1 MLSSD
6 GGWSTEPSAAEGD
19 PSQIP
24 PAVTL
29 ASRTSSS
36 DDLQVHIFLIKDI
49 LKRFSQQF
57 NANFLTIFSVG
68 HSHDIRK

>member
-36 DDLQVHIFLIKDI
+36 DDLQVL
-49 LKRFSQQF
+49 F
-57 NANFLTIFSVG
+57 NQRHTKNLANSSMPTF
-68 HSHDIRK
+68 